1 MPEST
6 VLLKPGAYKDTLA
19 CVGGDTRNLC
29 RQSRSVCV
37 TENRRHRGA
46 DRLFVGMCVL
56 NVYACVCVRMYAC
69 MHAMCRFFYAP
80 HSKYVFVN
88 GSVCIGVTSSE
99 TGWDQLFQKSLMAAT
114 SGGELSTD
122 CCARPSFQYL
132 LTALICFPMHGVS
145 CSGPLRFGSPD
156 RGLLRGDGICSKPS
170 FQNFWMDSGV
180 GFTGGRVVSAGRKPA
195 FQKSLV
201 VSTEPEWVGQREHT
215 SACLLWSVAGA
226 DFREAFFTA
235 LASAPGSG
243 GAIVS
248 FDSKQCSEMRPK
260 NCFWFSVRY
269 ETLWYEIYGTQGLK
283 DQGGDEGDT
292 S

>member
-1 MPEST
+1 MRLSWNHKSNTHIERFVNIQTRAKNVYFRLHTLYTSQTNHSRFEVQSIMPEST

-99 TGWDQLFQKSLMAAT
+99 TG
-114 SGGELSTD
+114 
-122 CCARPSFQYL
+122 
-132 LTALICFPMHGVS
+132 
-145 CSGPLRFGSPD
+145 
-156 RGLLRGDGICSKPS
+156 
-170 FQNFWMDSGV
+170 
-180 GFTGGRVVSAGRKPA
+180 
-195 FQKSLV
+195 
-201 VSTEPEWVGQREHT
+201 
-215 SACLLWSVAGA
+215 
-226 DFREAFFTA
+226 
-235 LASAPGSG
+235 
-243 GAIVS
+243 
-248 FDSKQCSEMRPK
+248 
-260 NCFWFSVRY
+260 
-269 ETLWYEIYGTQGLK
+269 
-283 DQGGDEGDT
+283 
-292 S
+292 